1 MRNVVDFDPTS
12 LHLIGWLRLK
22 IFPMVSAATEQDFIK
37 YANHWVHVEEQ
48 KEQWS
53 LSNVLL
59 LMLNYH
65 TRIAIFHEL
74 LEIKLLEIIM
84 HLLI

>member
-1 MRNVVDFDPTS
+1 MRSVVDFDPTS
-12 LHLIGWLRLK
+12 LDLIGWLRLK
-22 IFPMVSAATEQDFIK
+22 IFPVVNHATVLDFIK
-37 YANHWVHVEEQ
+37 NANHWVHAEEH
-48 KEQWS
+48 KEQWD
-53 LSNVLL
+53 LSKVLL

-84 HLLI
+84 HFLI